1 MVRWPVLAAYALPAT
16 PLAAL
21 YFPVFVLLIDFYASD
36 RGISY
41 SALGAAL
48 LGIRVFDAISDPA
61 IGFLSDRMSNRF
73 GRRKPWLLVAVPFVA
88 IGAWALFVPPAWAGI
103 GWFSGALLVAT
114 LGWTLAMAPYY
125 AWGAEM
131 SGDYQARSRIALWR
145 EGAGLLGT
153 ILAAFLFWF
162 GGSAGDGFRLIA
174 WLIVVGYPIAA
185 LLAVSRAPE
194 PKDYSTE
201 RPRLGDAMRILVD
214 RPIFRRLL
222 LAYLLNGAANGASAT
237 LFAIFVSYRLGAPEM
252 SGPLLMIYFCAAILG
267 APFWMWASGQG
278 AKNRIWCLAM
288 IYAGIIF
295 AGTALLGPGDWPW
308 FALICLLSGVAL
320 SADLALPASIQADL
334 VDEATAEVG
343 SQQTGAFF
351 ALWSVATKLSL
362 AIAGSTALFL
372 LDLAGFQGEAGDLT
386 GMEVLVALY
395 AGAPILLKGAAILL
409 MWNFPSDAARQA
421 DLRRQIEAAAS

>member
-1 MVRWPVLAAYALPAT
+1 MARPAGLIAYALPAA

-36 RGISY
+36 RGLSY
-41 SALGAAL
+41 TALGAAL

-61 IGFLSDRMSNRF
+61 IGYLSDRTSRRF
-73 GRRKPWLLVAVPFVA
+73 GRRKLWLLIAIPFVTV
-88 IGAWALFVPPAWAGI
+88 GAWALFVPPDWAGI
-103 GWFSGALLVAT
+103 GWFSGALLTAT

-131 SGDYQARSRIALWR
+131 SGDYDARSRIALWR

-162 GGSAGDGFRLIA
+162 GGTADDGLRLVA
-174 WLIVVGYPIAA
+174 WLIVLGYPVAT
-185 LLAVSRAPE
+185 LFAVVAAPE
-194 PKDYSTE
+194 PKDYSTV
-201 RPRLGDAMRILVD
+201 RPRIGDALRILID

-222 LAYLLNGAANGASAT
+222 VAYLLNGAANGASAT
-237 LFAIFVSYRLGAPEM
+237 LFAIFVSYRLDAPEM
-252 SGPLLMIYFCAAILG
+252 SGPLLMIYFCAAIIG
-267 APFWMWASGQG
+267 APIWMWASGQG
-278 AKNRIWCLAM
+278 PKNRIWCLAM
-288 IYAGIIF
+288 IYAGVIF

-308 FALICLLSGVAL
+308 FALICLLSGIAL

-362 AIAGSTALFL
+362 AVSGSVALFL
-372 LDLAGFQGEAGDLT
+372 LDLAGFAGEAGNAT

-395 AGAPILLKGAAILL
+395 AGAPILLKGAAICL
-409 MWNFPSDAARQA
+409 MWGFPSDAARQA
-421 DLRRQIEAAAS
+421 DLRRRIETAAS